1 MEHINWKQEYND
13 LKKENMILKEKVRI
27 LENQIK
33 SDVSDC
39 EVELKIRKVT
49 DEESGNSWYKI
60 IE

>member
-39 EVELKIRKVT
+39 EVELKIIKVT

-60 IE
+60 E

>member
-60 IE
+60 E